1 MSEVSTVSGLFLVC
15 NAVNLHKC
23 ACPLNSLLNQKPLFS
38 SIILNVNNLRNQNIN
53 YRKDNFGKSVQV
65 LSDSEKGSEFLIT

>member
-15 NAVNLHKC
+15 NTVNLHKC
-23 ACPLNSLLNQKPLFS
+23 VCPLNSLLNRKPLFS